1 MHCTKDL
8 VCQKTH
14 QLTTSPSCSS
24 PLGRKWG
31 SSVERAVDQEA
42 LDPGF
47 IFSFAPIL
55 VPLVFSYLI
64 YNANGNKILPLVE

>member
-1 MHCTKDL
+1 MNDL
-8 VCQKTH
+8 VRQKIRE
-14 QLTTSPSCSS
+14 LTTSPSCSS
-24 PLGRKWG
+24 LLGRKWC

-42 LDPGF
+42 LDPGL

-64 YNANGNKILPLVE
+64 YNNNGNKILPLVE